1 MRLVLSESMRT
12 RWIARPEVMIASIV
26 VVWVASAAVYAAV
39 FAY

>member
-1 MRLVLSESMRT
+1 MGPVLPESMQRH
-12 RWIARPEVMIASIV
+12 WITMPEVVITSIV